1 MAAYLLV
8 ISAMVVVAFAHGGT
22 WAVIGALAFYASDA
36 LIGFDRFV
44 GQLPAA
50 PVAIMMT
57 YHLALA
63 GLLLSLP

>member
-1 MAAYLLV
+1 MAV
-8 ISAMVVVAFAHGGT
+8 ISAMVVVAFGHGET
-22 WAVIGALAFYASDA
+22 WGVVGALAFYASDA

-44 GQLPAA
+44 GSLPGA

-57 YHLALA
+57 YHLALV